1 MNSYPEYKDS
11 GIEWIGEIPMGW
23 AVNRISRITYV
34 KGRVGWKGLTS
45 NEFIEKGPY
54 LVTGTDFKNGRID
67 WSKSYHVN
75 QHRYEEDPFIILEND
90 DVLITKDGT
99 IGKLAHVIDL
109 PGPATINS
117 GIFVARPLNNCYLQR
132 YFFWVLNSRIFDE
145 YVKFSSSGTTIQH
158 LYQNV
163 FERFVLPIPNI
174 LDQSYIV
181 GFLDKKTSQI
191 NSLIEKIEKKIEL
204 LKEYRVVLISQCVT
218 KGLDPDVELKDS
230 GIEWIGEI
238 PRHWELKRLKFV
250 CDYIIEK
257 RAPSKTEIKISPE
270 NVEAHTGKV
279 LSLFSNYE
287 SEGQVFREGDI
298 LFNKL
303 RVYLNKVVLSKWT
316 GLSMGEMIVLRPNSV
331 WNEFL
336 FRVLSS
342 GCFINYVDSLS
353 EGVKMP
359 RPPVKGILNV
369 LVPIPHETDQVQI
382 SRFIYKKT
390 TQVDSLIE
398 KLEIKIKL
406 LKEYRQSLISN
417 VVTGKVR
424 VSEQI
429 V

>member
-23 AVNRISRITYV
+23 AVNKISRITYV

-117 GIFVARPLNNCYLQR
+117 GIFVTRPLNNYYLQR

-163 FERFVLPIPNI
+163 FERFVLPIPKI

-191 NSLIEKIEKKIEL
+191 NSLIEKLEKK
-204 LKEYRVVLISQCVT
+204 SN
-218 KGLDPDVELKDS
+218 
-230 GIEWIGEI
+230 
-238 PRHWELKRLKFV
+238 F
-250 CDYIIEK
+250 
-257 RAPSKTEIKISPE
+257 SKSTES
-270 NVEAHTGKV
+270 H
-279 LSLFSNYE
+279 
-287 SEGQVFREGDI
+287 
-298 LFNKL
+298 
-303 RVYLNKVVLSKWT
+303 
-316 GLSMGEMIVLRPNSV
+316 
-331 WNEFL
+331 
-336 FRVLSS
+336 
-342 GCFINYVDSLS
+342 
-353 EGVKMP
+353 
-359 RPPVKGILNV
+359 
-369 LVPIPHETDQVQI
+369 
-382 SRFIYKKT
+382 
-390 TQVDSLIE
+390 
-398 KLEIKIKL
+398 
-406 LKEYRQSLISN
+406 
-417 VVTGKVR
+417 
-424 VSEQI
+424 
-429 V
+429 

>member
-23 AVNRISRITYV
+23 AVNKISRITYV

-117 GIFVARPLNNCYLQR
+117 GIFVTRPLNNYYLQR

-163 FERFVLPIPNI
+163 FERFVLPIPKI

-191 NSLIEKIEKKIEL
+191 NSLIEKLEKKIEL
-204 LKEYRVVLISQCVT
+204 LKEYRVALISQCVT
-218 KGLDPDVELKDS
+218 KGLDLEVEMKDS
-230 GIEWIGEI
+230 GIQWIGEI
-238 PRHWELKRLKFV
+238 PKNWIELKLKYRYQVTLGKMLTSQNRGDMVEARYLRSQNVQDGFLDLTDVKEMWFSSVELEKLRLKSGDLLV
-250 CDYIIEK
+250 NE
-257 RAPSKTEIKISPE
+257 
-270 NVEAHTGKV
+270 G
-279 LSLFSNYE
+279 
-287 SEGQVFREGDI
+287 GQVGRSALWKNAFE
-298 LFNKL
+298 LCYFQNSL
-303 RVYLNKVVLSKWT
+303 NRVRT
-316 GLSMGEMIVLRPNSV
+316 
-331 WNEFL
+331 
-336 FRVLSS
+336 SS
-342 GCFINYVDSLS
+342 GC
-353 EGVKMP
+353 
-359 RPPVKGILNV
+359 
-369 LVPIPHETDQVQI
+369 
-382 SRFIYKKT
+382 
-390 TQVDSLIE
+390 
-398 KLEIKIKL
+398 IKFTFHL
-406 LKEYRQSLISN
+406 FQLYFH
-417 VVTGKVR
+417 VG
-424 VSEQI
+424 
-429 V
+429 